1 MSGFHLW
8 PDVSRKRS
16 GQSFKDVQK
25 ITVPSQSM
33 SLKDILKRFVRR
45 EPVALEKK
53 GVYEERFGDLEKLA
67 HADPVIQQEQV
78 AEWKEVT
85 KQRVK
90 AYKDA
95 ESQKVKKKKEAFD
108 KAVRDQIEREKG
120 GVDPLKVPP
129 S

>member
-1 MSGFHLW
+1 MSNMHLW
-8 PDVSRKRS
+8 PPASRKRV
-16 GQSFKDVQK
+16 GQSFEGVKSV
-25 ITVPSQSM
+25 TVPSQSM

-45 EPVALEKK
+45 EPVALEKQ

-85 KQRVK
+85 KRRVK

-95 ESQKVKKKKEAFD
+95 EADKVKKKKEAFD
-108 KAVRDQIEREKG
+108 KAVKDQIEREKG
-120 GVDPLKVPP
+120 GVDPLKNPP
-129 S
+129 Q